1 MNQWYDYYI
10 NFPSKHLGQDPA
22 TGIDCFNLCKFVYE
36 KELNI
41 VIPYSSHDFCKIV
54 DSDWSNKTHKQL
66 FLEASN
72 NGDWVEIQNLKP
84 FDIILM
90 SVGSTN
96 IVNHCALYVG
106 DNKIL
111 QTIER
116 RPSAIYNY
124 HRYYQQ
130 YTVKKVRWKNLHNSK
145 TI

>member
-1 MNQWYDYYI
+1 MSQWYDSYI
-10 NFPSKHLGQDPA
+10 NFPCKHLGQDPA
-22 TGIDCFNLCKFVYE
+22 TGIDCFNLCKFVF
-36 KELNI
+36 KNELDI
-41 VIPYSSHDFCKIV
+41 EIPYSSHDFCKIV
-54 DSDWSNKTHKQL
+54 DSDWCNKTNRQL

-90 SVGSTN
+90 SIGSTN

-111 QTIER
+111 QTIEQ

-124 HRYYQQ
+124 HKYSPNIAVIFY
-130 YTVKKVRWKNLHNSK
+130 
-145 TI
+145 